1 MFYINIFFIYSFL
14 GFIFENVL
22 NIFTH
27 AHFNSG
33 ILYGPWTF
41 IYGFAILTIMV
52 VDKGLKKFKLDKW
65 AEIFLFYIWATI
77 FMTFIEFSG
86 GMLIEKL
93 FHRVFWDYTNLKFNI
108 GHYIALEI
116 SFCWGFFATLVNYL
130 LRPLLEKLAKK
141 IPKFVTIL
149 LIIFFV
155 VDIFVS
161 LAN

>member
-27 AHFNSG
+27 SHFNSG

-41 IYGFAILTIMV
+41 IYAFAIFAMMIIN
-52 VDKGLKKFKLDKW
+52 KILKKFKLDKW
-65 AEIFLFYIWATI
+65 AEIFIFYILATI
-77 FMTFIEFSG
+77 VMTFIEFSG
-86 GMLIEKL
+86 GFLIEKL

-116 SFCWGFFATLVNYL
+116 SFCWGFFATLVNYIL
-130 LRPLLEKLAKK
+130 VPWLDKLAHK
-141 IPKFVTIL
+141 IPKFVTCL
-149 LIIFFV
+149 LVIFFV
-155 VDIFVS
+155 IDIFAS

>member
-14 GFIFENVL
+14 GFIFENIVNL
-22 NIFTH
+22 FTH

-41 IYGFAILTIMV
+41 IYAFAIFAMMIIN
-52 VDKGLKKFKLDKW
+52 KILKKFKLDKW
-65 AEIFLFYIWATI
+65 AEIFLFYICATVI
-77 FMTFIEFSG
+77 MTLIEFTG
-86 GMLIEKL
+86 GMLIEIL

-116 SFCWGFFATLVNYL
+116 SFCWGFFATIVNYL
-130 LRPLLEKLAKK
+130 LRPLLEKFAKK

-149 LIIFFV
+149 LVIFFV
-155 VDIFVS
+155 IDIFVS